1 MSGATAVPVPVSGP
15 TAMDKSE
22 PLALLLIED
31 NPADSRLM
39 QEHLRD
45 AIQSGDVI
53 LQVVRCL
60 SDAVQALRNMAY
72 SCVLVDLGLP
82 DGQGVTSI
90 AALRAIDARIAMIVM
105 TGMDNDD
112 TARQAMQL
120 DVQDYIVKARHDS
133 GLLLRR
139 IRFAVQNRRQRL
151 ALDAEPPAAFHRAS
165 RDPVTGLPNRWLFAD
180 RAEMAL
186 VQAERTKVGTALL
199 SISFDGLPALDDQ
212 GQRPLAE
219 EALRRIGG
227 ELQRSLRRSDT
238 VAATDPGEFAVVL
251 TPTGTRAEVELITQ
265 RLQRQLQTL
274 ELLSL
279 NLRPHIGMALYPDD
293 GNSWDVLIEQ
303 AEQTMFRARR
313 QGVDIAASARPQSAE
328 SVPGRPEP

>member
-1 MSGATAVPVPVSGP
+1 
-15 TAMDKSE
+15 MDNTE

-45 AIQSGDVI
+45 AIQNGDVI

-139 IRFAVQNRRQRL
+139 IRFAVQNRRQRRGQ
-151 ALDAEPPAAFHRAS
+151 DAEPPAAFHRAS
-165 RDPVTGLPNRWLFAD
+165 RDLITGLPNRWLFAD

-219 EALRRIGG
+219 EALRRIGC

-238 VAATDPGEFAVVL
+238 VAATDPGEFAIVL

-265 RLQRQLQTL
+265 RLYRQLQTL
-274 ELLSL
+274 DLLSL

-293 GNSWDVLIEQ
+293 GSSWDVLIEQ

-313 QGVDIAASARPQSAE
+313 QGVGIAASEHSPYAE
-328 SVPGRPEP
+328 AAAGRPES